1 MNSIK
6 TCGKWVLSRNW
17 TSTTVQTKRAS
28 FVFTLRTEKQY
39 ESMLQNL
46 SSFRLLR
53 SASHKLFIQQLFSFL
68 SVLKKDYHFKL
79 LLFLNWKV
87 TDTDVF
93 VDKLPNTNGTW
104 LYEIIRIINVN
115 FFPMV
120 IMMLQLTS
128 YKFCRLISIRFFN
141 ELVERIWK
149 KIKPFPFGHN
159 LFSLGENWCWS
170 LLGRKRVKR

>member
-1 MNSIK
+1 MPCWAPN
-6 TCGKWVLSRNW
+6 CEL
-17 TSTTVQTKRAS
+17 
-28 FVFTLRTEKQY
+28 Y
-39 ESMLQNL
+39 QNL
-46 SSFRLLR
+46 WEMGAFPKLNVHYSSNQKGEFCIYTENRKAIRKYVTKFKFFKTFQIGR

-68 SVLKKDYHFKL
+68 SVLKKDYYFKL

-87 TDTDVF
+87 TDIDVF

-115 FFPMV
+115 FFPVV

-141 ELVERIWK
+141 ELVKRIW
-149 KIKPFPFGHN
+149 
-159 LFSLGENWCWS
+159 
-170 LLGRKRVKR
+170 